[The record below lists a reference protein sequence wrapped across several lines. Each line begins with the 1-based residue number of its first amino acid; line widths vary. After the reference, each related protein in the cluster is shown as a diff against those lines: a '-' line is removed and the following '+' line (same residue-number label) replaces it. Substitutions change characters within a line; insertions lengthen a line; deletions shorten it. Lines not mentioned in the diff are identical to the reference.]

1 MSACAGNILK
11 EMTERFIGAELLS
24 GRVPDGK
31 LRLCCP
37 FTVPHEWRQPFST
50 EPLESVT
57 LPLPERSLFYGY

>member
-1 MSACAGNILK
+1 MSACAGNVLK
-11 EMTERFIGAELLS
+11 EMMESSIGAELLS
-24 GRVPDGK
+24 GRIPDGK